1 MTLAP
6 HHQTFR
12 GNEASDG
19 AGLCARYSTLRTE
32 ILCNAAVARIRQFLP
47 TICAGAREV
56 GIAVS
61 VSLFCALPVGLVV
74 VSRLLWESQF

>member
-1 MTLAP
+1 MTP

-19 AGLCARYSTLRTE
+19 AGLGAHSYSTLLRAE
-32 ILCNAAVARIRQFLP
+32 ILP
-47 TICAGAREV
+47 TVRTFAREV

-61 VSLFCALPVGLVV
+61 VALFCSVPVLAVV
-74 VSRLLWESQF
+74 IYSAWRGQL